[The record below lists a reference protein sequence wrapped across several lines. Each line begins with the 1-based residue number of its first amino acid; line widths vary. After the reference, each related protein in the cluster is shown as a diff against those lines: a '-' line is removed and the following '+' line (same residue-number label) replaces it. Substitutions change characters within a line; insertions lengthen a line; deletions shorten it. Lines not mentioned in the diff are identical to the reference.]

1 MKKIVPYEES
11 FGTFTLPEG
20 FLETLQ
26 GLSIPEQMARYR
38 LSMSRTDA
46 MTGWRERTSGYWYV
60 KLDAV
65 SDVLALIVKDEILVG
80 IMIKDHNGREVPCFA
95 DEGVCT
101 YYDEENNGAGYKTRQ
116 DYVYLLCVPEN
127 LKEL

>member
-11 FGTFTLPEG
+11 FGAFTLPEG
-20 FLETLQ
+20 FSETLQ
-26 GLSIPEQMARYR
+26 GLSIEEQMGRYR

-46 MTGWRERTSGYWYV
+46 MTDWRERTSGYWYV

-65 SDVLALIVKDEILVG
+65 SDVLALIVKDETLVG

-127 LKEL
+127 LREQ

>member
-1 MKKIVPYEES
+1 MKIVPYEES
-11 FGTFTLPEG
+11 FGTFTFPEG
-20 FLETLQ
+20 FEQTLK
-26 GLSIPEQMARYR
+26 GLTIEEQMNRYR

-46 MTGWRERTSGYWYV
+46 MTGWRERTYGTWYV

-65 SDVLALIVKDEILVG
+65 RDVRALIVKDDTLVG
-80 IMIKDHNGREVPCFA
+80 IMLEDHNNREVPCFA
-95 DEGVCT
+95 DCGVCT

-127 LKEL
+127 LKEN